1 MRGQG
6 NVGMEGRRKGNW
18 EGGTCHND
26 KPGPYKGR
34 RGGWES
40 SVHRVAGHATFALA
54 LAFVKSFAF
63 AFAFAFVAILWV

>member
-40 SVHRVAGHATFALA
+40 SVHRVAGHATMARQA
-54 LAFVKSFAF
+54 KA
-63 AFAFAFVAILWV
+63 